1 MSQSEEKKI
10 WDLFVRFFHWSLV
23 AGFFIAY
30 LTEDEFA
37 GLHIWAGYLVF
48 SLVVLRIVWGVV
60 GSKHARFS
68 DFVYGP
74 TQVIGFLKQTL
85 SFKAPRYLGHNP
97 AGGAMVV
104 ALLLSVLITAALG
117 MLLFGAE
124 IQVGALGTLAA
135 AVGLNGELLEDLHEF
150 FANFTLFLVAVHVA
164 GVIFES
170 YVHKE
175 NLVRSMLT
183 GRKQA

>member
-1 MSQSEEKKI
+1 MNQSEDKKI

-30 LTEDEFA
+30 LTEDELA

-60 GSKHARFS
+60 GSRHARFS

-74 TQVIGFLKQTL
+74 SQVIGFLKQTL
-85 SFKAPRYLGHNP
+85 AFKAPRYLGHNP

-117 MLLFGAE
+117 MLLFGTE
-124 IQVGALGTLAA
+124 TQVGALGTVAA
-135 AVGLNGELLEDLHEF
+135 TAGLNGELLEDLHEF
-150 FANFTLFLVAVHVA
+150 FANFTLFLVAVHVV
-164 GVIFES
+164 GVLFES
-170 YVHKE
+170 YVHRE